1 MLFSDVTHWHF
12 LAFAIGDGGAEDSF
26 AQEDSFG
33 MVPKGAM
40 PKIREEGFGLV
51 KPVVDEQVVLG
62 PAAKFS
68 CAAFCMPYWVR
79 HDYTS

>member
-1 MLFSDVTHWHF
+1 MLFPDVAHGNLF
-12 LAFAIGDGGAEDSF
+12 AFAIGDGDAKDSF
-26 AQEDSFG
+26 AQEDSSG